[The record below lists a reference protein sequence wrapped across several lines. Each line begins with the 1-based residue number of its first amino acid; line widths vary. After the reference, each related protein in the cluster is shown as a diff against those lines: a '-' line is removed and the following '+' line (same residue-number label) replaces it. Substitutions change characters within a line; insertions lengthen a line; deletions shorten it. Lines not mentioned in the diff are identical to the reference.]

1 MRRILTS
8 FFFKIR
14 DLMSQ
19 MDGFLGCVTAI
30 CCCYGLLLIT
40 TATYSFGTYKN
51 LIVQFGGMILGL
63 IGIFMIVMI
72 DVENLSAF
80 SKFLYPLGILLL
92 VATLVLGT
100 ERMGN
105 KNWIILGPVS
115 IQPSEFVKLI
125 FIITFATHI
134 QKVQHQINR
143 PKAWIPL
150 MLHFG
155 VLLGLVLLQGDL
167 GTALVYI
174 FIMIVMLMAA
184 GLHWLYFAVG
194 GAALLVGAPF
204 IFEYLLKDYQQ
215 LRILAVYDPEVDPLG
230 YGYHTMQSKITLGS
244 GGVSGSGLF
253 QGVQTQY
260 GILPEKQ
267 TDFIFSVAGE
277 ELGFFGVAI
286 IIVLLVA
293 LIIRIVYIAR
303 NATDDFGSYVAI
315 GVAAMFFFQAAENIG
330 MCIGLLP
337 VIGIT
342 LPLFSYGGSSILTC
356 MLAIGLVMSVN
367 SKRKITGIF
376 QGQHAP
382 QSISHLQ
389 M

>member
-1 MRRILTS
+1 MRRLFAS
-8 FFFKIR
+8 FFFRIR

-19 MDGFLGCVTAI
+19 MDGFLACITTI
-30 CCCYGLLLIT
+30 CCCYGLLLVA

-51 LIVQFGGMILGL
+51 LIVQFGGMMLGL
-63 IGIFMIVMI
+63 IGIFFIMMI
-72 DVENLSAF
+72 DVENLSSFA
-80 SKFLYPLGILLL
+80 KFLYPLGIVLLA
-92 VATLVLGT
+92 ATLVLGT
-100 ERMGN
+100 ERLGN
-105 KNWIILGPVS
+105 KNWIILGPIS

-155 VLLGLVLLQGDL
+155 ILFGFVLLQGDL
-167 GTALVYI
+167 GTALVYL
-174 FIMIVMLMAA
+174 FIMVVMLIAA

-194 GAALLVGAPF
+194 GAAVMVGAPF
-204 IFEYLLKDYQQ
+204 IFEYLLKEYQQ
-215 LRILAVYDPEVDPLG
+215 LRILAVYDPDIDPMG

-244 GGVSGSGLF
+244 GGVSGNGLF
-253 QGVQTQY
+253 QGVQTQF

-286 IIVLLVA
+286 IILLLVA
-293 LIIRIVYIAR
+293 LIIRMVYIAR
-303 NATDDFGSYVAI
+303 NATNDFGCYVAI

-342 LPLFSYGGSSILTC
+342 LPLFSYGGSSILSC
-356 MLAIGLVMSVN
+356 LLAIGMVMSVN

-376 QGQHAP
+376 QGGSTS
-382 QSISHLQ
+382 SISHLQ

>member
-1 MRRILTS
+1 
-8 FFFKIR
+8 
-14 DLMSQ
+14 MSQ
-19 MDGFLGCVTAI
+19 MDGLLGCITAI

-40 TATYSFGTYKN
+40 TATHSFGSYKN
-51 LIVQFGGMILGL
+51 LIVQFGGMMLGL

-72 DVENLSAF
+72 DVDNLSNF
-80 SKFLYPLGILLL
+80 SKFLYPLGVLLL
-92 VATLVLGT
+92 IATLVIGT

-105 KNWIILGPVS
+105 KNWIILGPIS

-134 QKVQHQINR
+134 QKVQHHINR
-143 PKAWIPL
+143 PKALIPL
-150 MLHFG
+150 LLHFC
-155 VLLGLVLLQGDL
+155 VLFGLVLMQGDL

-174 FIMIVMLMAA
+174 FIMMVMLIAA
-184 GLHWLYFAVG
+184 GLHWLYFTVG
-194 GAALLVGAPF
+194 GVSLLVGAPF
-204 IFEYLLKDYQQ
+204 IFEYLLKDYQR
-215 LRILAVYDPEVDPLG
+215 LRILAVYDPDVDPLG
-230 YGYHTMQSKITLGS
+230 FGYHTMQSKITLGS
-244 GGVSGSGLF
+244 GGVSGNGLF
-253 QGVQTQY
+253 QGVQTQF

-286 IIVLLVA
+286 IILLLAA
-293 LIIRIVYIAR
+293 LIIRMVYIAK

-356 MLAIGLVMSVN
+356 MLAIGMVMSVN
-367 SKRKITGIF
+367 SKRKMTGIF
-376 QGQHAP
+376 QGQHAG
-382 QSISHLQ
+382 QSISQLHY
-389 M
+389 

>member
-1 MRRILTS
+1 
-8 FFFKIR
+8 
-14 DLMSQ
+14 MSQ

-30 CCCYGLLLIT
+30 CCCYGLLLIAS
-40 TATYSFGTYKN
+40 ATHSFGSYKN
-51 LIVQFGGMILGL
+51 LIVQFAGMMIGL
-63 IGIFMIVMI
+63 VGIFFIVML
-72 DVENLSAF
+72 DVENLSSFA
-80 SKFLYPLGILLL
+80 KFLYPLGVLLL
-92 VATLVLGT
+92 IATLLLGT

-125 FIITFATHI
+125 FIITFASHL

-143 PKAWIPL
+143 PKALIPL
-150 MLHFG
+150 LLHFG
-155 VLLGLVLLQGDL
+155 VLLGLVLVQGDL

-174 FIMIVMLMAA
+174 FIMIVMMIAA

-194 GAALLVGAPF
+194 GVSLLVGAPF
-204 IFEYLLKDYQQ
+204 IFEYLLKDYQR
-215 LRILAVYDPEVDPLG
+215 LRILAVYDPNIDPLG
-230 YGYHTMQSKITLGS
+230 YGYHTTQSKIALGS
-244 GGVSGSGLF
+244 GGVSGNGLF
-253 QGVQTQY
+253 EGVQTQY

-286 IIVLLVA
+286 IILLLVA
-293 LIIRIVYIAR
+293 LIIRIIYIAK
-303 NATDDFGSYVAI
+303 NATTDYGSYVAL
-315 GVAAMFFFQAAENIG
+315 GVAAMFLFQAVENIG

-356 MLAIGLVMSVN
+356 LLAIGMVMSVN

-376 QGQHAP
+376 QGQHY